1 MAVIDLK
8 NENKIII
15 IQNDI
20 QHEEKVLTHPNNEPI
35 FRQNGYEP
43 NGLKSSFALA
53 FESVNSEWLNLNQVF
68 TLSNDGDFVE
78 FDVTFPSTTFSVVN
92 TLISDETSGNYLS
105 VLTNGLLFIFTTS
118 GNTLSTLS
126 ITQLNNT
133 IKITRTD
140 TGLDVTLNGITETS
154 TLTTDFS
161 LSQMFK
167 QFSSFSSCQLRGLR
181 LLGNEYNLTEGL
193 GNTTNGATINTSHA
207 DGIKRI
213 NFGQWLKG
221 NDIDGWNPYTIV

>member
-43 NGLKSSFALA
+43 NGLKSSFAIRLN
-53 FESVNSEWLNLNQVF
+53 SSNSEYLEINKSF
-68 TLSNDGDFVE
+68 LSNSVIEIDFIYVSTNSDGGNTQTIFSKDQSGLSRVGI
-78 FDVTFPSTTFSVVN
+78 TISTGVLFASQY
-92 TLISDETSGNYLS
+92 TLTD
-105 VLTNGLLFIFTTS
+105 LFIDNVS
-118 GNTLSTLS
+118 YPLSTDLRNHFGS
-126 ITQLNNT
+126 NIKVKCTANQNDEIKYIGSLGASLRAIDAIILGFVIDNT
-133 IKITRTD
+133 TYP
-140 TGLDVTLNGITETS
+140 
-154 TLTTDFS
+154 LTV
-161 LSQMFK
+161 
-167 QFSSFSSCQLRGLR
+167 
-181 LLGNEYNLTEGL
+181 GL

-213 NFGQWLKG
+213 NFGMWLKG